1 MQWTTPKKIAIV
13 LTLMLS
19 VTTVVLIYLLSFS
32 PGFDIESWQ
41 LILIFLS
48 TVISFYFISVK
59 FLTKYIQ
66 ERVKLIYKS
75 ITRERGVSDDVETDF
90 SKIDED
96 VNRMVSERHQEI
108 QELKNMESFR
118 REFLGNVS
126 HELKTPI
133 FNIQGYIHTLIDGA
147 INDKNVNIQYLQRSA
162 KSVDRMINIVEDLEM
177 ISKIES
183 NRLDLEFTD
192 WNIAEHI
199 QELFEILE
207 MKAKKRSISLSLDN
221 QSNVSYVD
229 ADRDKISQVLINLI
243 ENSIKY
249 GNEGGHTKVRIFE
262 MGENLLIE
270 IADDGDGIPSE
281 HLPRLFERF
290 YRVDKSRS
298 RNAGGTGLGLSI
310 VKHIIE
316 AHRQT
321 INVRST
327 QNIGTTF
334 SFTLKKAK

>member
-1 MQWTTPKKIAIV
+1 MQWTTPKKIAIY
-13 LTLMLS
+13 LTLALS
-19 VTTVVLIYLLSFS
+19 VPFFIMFALLCFWSENTIQF
-32 PGFDIESWQ
+32 WQ
-41 LILIFLS
+41 ILAVIIS
-48 TVISFYFISVK
+48 SSISVYIISFL
-59 FLTKYIQ
+59 FLKKYIH
-66 ERVKLIYKS
+66 ERVKVIYKS
-75 ITRERGVSDDVETDF
+75 IARQRGVSDDVETDLN
-90 SKIDED
+90 KVDED
-96 VNRMVSERHQEI
+96 VDMMVNERQKEI
-108 QELKNMESFR
+108 EELKNMESFR

-147 INDKNVNIQYLQRSA
+147 ITDENVNMQYLERSS

-183 NRLDLEFTD
+183 NRLDLEFTR
-192 WNIAEHI
+192 WNIVDHI
-199 QELFEILE
+199 QELFDILE
-207 MKAKKRSISLSLDN
+207 MKAKKRSITLSINN
-221 QSNVSYVD
+221 QSTNNFVE

-249 GNEGGHTKVRIFE
+249 GNEGGHTRVRLFE
-262 MGENLLIE
+262 MGENILVE

-298 RNAGGTGLGLSI
+298 RTAGGTGLGLSI
-310 VKHIIE
+310 VKHIVD

-327 QNIGTTF
+327 ESVGTTF
-334 SFTLKKAK
+334 SFTLKKA

>member
-1 MQWTTPKKIAIV
+1 MQWTTPKKIAIY
-13 LTLMLS
+13 LTLALS
-19 VTTVVLIYLLSFS
+19 VPIFILFALLCFWSENTIQFWQILTIIISSSISIY
-32 PGFDIESWQ
+32 I
-41 LILIFLS
+41 
-48 TVISFYFISVK
+48 ISFL
-59 FLTKYIQ
+59 FLNKYIH
-66 ERVKLIYKS
+66 ERVKVIYKS
-75 ITRERGVSDDVETDF
+75 IARQRGVSDDVETDLN
-90 SKIDED
+90 KVDED
-96 VNRMVSERHQEI
+96 VDMMVNERQKEI
-108 QELKNMESFR
+108 EELKNMESFR

-147 INDKNVNIQYLQRSA
+147 IADENVNMQYLERSS

-183 NRLDLEFTD
+183 NRLDLEFTS
-192 WNIAEHI
+192 WNIVDHV
-199 QELFEILE
+199 QELFDILE
-207 MKAKKRSISLSLDN
+207 MKAKKRSITLSINN
-221 QSNVSYVD
+221 QSTNNFVE

-249 GNEGGHTKVRIFE
+249 GNEGGHTRVRLFE
-262 MGENLLIE
+262 MGENILVE

-298 RNAGGTGLGLSI
+298 RTAGGTGLGLSI
-310 VKHIIE
+310 VKHIVD

-327 QNIGTTF
+327 ENVGTTF
-334 SFTLKKAK
+334 SFTLKKA

>member
-1 MQWTTPKKIAIV
+1 MQLTTPKKIAFY
-13 LTLMLS
+13 LTLALS
-19 VTTVVLIYLLSFS
+19 VPFLLLLLFLCFGSEVS
-32 PGFDIESWQ
+32 APVWQ
-41 LILIFLS
+41 IVALTLS
-48 TVISFYFISVK
+48 TIASIYYISYYFLK
-59 FLTKYIQ
+59 KYIH
-66 ERVKLIYKS
+66 EKVKVIYKS
-75 ITRERGVSDDVETDF
+75 IARQRGVSDVVETDLN
-90 SKIDED
+90 KVDDD
-96 VNRMVSERHQEI
+96 VDRMVNDRQKEI
-108 QELKNMESFR
+108 DELKNMESFR

-147 INDKNVNIQYLQRSA
+147 IRDENVNMQYLERSS

-183 NRLDLEFTD
+183 NRLDLEFNR
-192 WNIAEHI
+192 WNIVDYI
-199 QELFEILE
+199 QELFDILE
-207 MKAKKRSISLSLDN
+207 MKAKKRSITLSINN
-221 QSNVSYVD
+221 QSTTNFVE

-249 GNEGGHTKVRIFE
+249 GNEGGHTRVRLFE
-262 MGENLLIE
+262 MGENMLIE

-298 RNAGGTGLGLSI
+298 RSAGGTGLGLSI

-327 QNIGTTF
+327 RNKCLINF
-334 SFTLKKAK
+334 

>member
-19 VTTVVLIYLLSFS
+19 VTTVVLVYLLSFLS
-32 PGFDIESWQ
+32 GFDIGSWQ

-207 MKAKKRSISLSLDN
+207 MN
-221 QSNVSYVD
+221 Y
-229 ADRDKISQVLINLI
+229 
-243 ENSIKY
+243 
-249 GNEGGHTKVRIFE
+249 
-262 MGENLLIE
+262 
-270 IADDGDGIPSE
+270 
-281 HLPRLFERF
+281 
-290 YRVDKSRS
+290 
-298 RNAGGTGLGLSI
+298 
-310 VKHIIE
+310 
-316 AHRQT
+316 
-321 INVRST
+321 
-327 QNIGTTF
+327 
-334 SFTLKKAK
+334 

>member
-1 MQWTTPKKIAIV
+1 MQWTTPKKIAFY
-13 LTLMLS
+13 LTLALS
-19 VTTVVLIYLLSFS
+19 VPFFILFS
-32 PGFDIESWQ
+32 LMCFWSESTIQFWQ
-41 LILIFLS
+41 IL
-48 TVISFYFISVK
+48 TVIISSTISIYIISFLFLKKFIH
-59 FLTKYIQ
+59 
-66 ERVKLIYKS
+66 ERVKVIYKS
-75 ITRERGVSDDVETDF
+75 LTRQRGVSDDVETDLN
-90 SKIDED
+90 KVDED
-96 VNRMVSERHQEI
+96 VDRMVNERQREI
-108 QELKNMESFR
+108 EELKNMESFR

-147 INDKNVNIQYLQRSA
+147 IRDENVNMQYLERSS

-183 NRLDLEFTD
+183 NRLELEFTR
-192 WNIAEHI
+192 WNIVDHI
-199 QELFEILE
+199 QELFDILE
-207 MKAKKRSISLSLDN
+207 MKAKKRSITLSINN
-221 QSNVSYVD
+221 QSINNFVE
-229 ADRDKISQVLINLI
+229 ADRDKISQVLINFI

-249 GNEGGHTKVRIFE
+249 GNEGGHTKVRLFE
-262 MGENLLIE
+262 MGENILVE

-298 RNAGGTGLGLSI
+298 RSAGGTGLGLSI
-310 VKHIIE
+310 VKHIVD

-327 QNIGTTF
+327 ENVGTTF
-334 SFTLKKAK
+334 SFTLKKA

>member
-1 MQWTTPKKIAIV
+1 MQWTTPKKIAIA
-13 LTLMLS
+13 LTLALAVPVFILFALICLS
-19 VTTVVLIYLLSFS
+19 FENNIQSWQIVVTSASLLLFIYLISYY
-32 PGFDIESWQ
+32 
-41 LILIFLS
+41 FLKQY
-48 TVISFYFISVK
+48 VH
-59 FLTKYIQ
+59 
-66 ERVKLIYKS
+66 ERVKVIYKTL
-75 ITRERGVSDDVETDF
+75 TRQRGVSDDLESDLNKV
-90 SKIDED
+90 DED
-96 VNRMVSERHQEI
+96 VDQMINERQREI
-108 QELKNMESFR
+108 EELKSMESFR

-147 INDKNVNIQYLQRSA
+147 IKDENVNMQYLNRSS

-183 NRLDLEFTD
+183 NQLELEFTR
-192 WNIAEHI
+192 WNIVDHVS
-199 QELFEILE
+199 EIFDALE
-207 MKAKKRSISLSLDN
+207 MKAKKRSVTLSINN
-221 QSNVSYVD
+221 QSTNNFVE

-249 GNEGGHTKVRIFE
+249 GNEGGHTKVRLFE

-270 IADDGDGIPSE
+270 IADDGAGIPAE

-298 RNAGGTGLGLSI
+298 RSAGGTGLGLSI

-327 QNIGTTF
+327 ENVGTTF
-334 SFTLKKAK
+334 SFTLKNA